1 MIFVIIMSSNINL
14 LYIIK
19 SYNDVVFINSD
30 KRMLGK
36 LSKRRILKCKKVIAA
51 IIGTSAIS
59 AVAATQANAATT
71 HTVKPG
77 ESVWAI
83 SNKYGISIA
92 KLKSLNNLTSNLIF
106 PNQVLK
112 VSGSS
117 NSTSN
122 SSRPSTN
129 SGGGSYYTV
138 QAGDSLS
145 LIASKYGTTYQNIM
159 RLNGLN
165 NFFIYPGQKLKVS
178 GTASSSNAASNSSR
192 PSTNSGGGS
201 YYTVQA
207 GDSLSLIAS
216 KYGTTYQK
224 IMSLN
229 GLNNFFIYPGQK
241 LKVTGNASTNSGSA
255 TTTNRGYNTPVFSHQ
270 NLYTWGQCTYHV
282 FNRRAEIGK
291 GISTYWWNANNWD
304 NAAAADGY
312 TIDNRPTVGSIAQTD
327 VGYYGHVM
335 FVERVNNDGSILV
348 SEMNYSAA
356 PGILTYRTVPAY
368 QVNNYRYIH

>member
-1 MIFVIIMSSNINL
+1 MLKEKESFRL
-14 LYIIK
+14 LYQAIREIA
-19 SYNDVVFINSD
+19 D
-30 KRMLGK
+30 K
-36 LSKRRILKCKKVIAA
+36 
-51 IIGTSAIS
+51 IGD
-59 AVAATQANAATT
+59 
-71 HTVKPG
+71 
-77 ESVWAI
+77 
-83 SNKYGISIA
+83 
-92 KLKSLNNLTSNLIF
+92 
-106 PNQVLK
+106 NQLE
-112 VSGSS
+112 
-117 NSTSN
+117 
-122 SSRPSTN
+122 TN
-129 SGGGSYYTV
+129 SV
-138 QAGDSLS
+138 SL
-145 LIASKYGTTYQNIM
+145 LLLDFDFEHEVFDELY
-159 RLNGLN
+159 L
-165 NFFIYPGQKLKVS
+165 
-178 GTASSSNAASNSSR
+178 
-192 PSTNSGGGS
+192 
-201 YYTVQA
+201 
-207 GDSLSLIAS
+207 
-216 KYGTTYQK
+216 
-224 IMSLN
+224 
-229 GLNNFFIYPGQK
+229 IYPGQK